1 MKKQSRWVAPIL
13 RQKHLTCF
21 YIHTNEVS
29 GEQVDVGPAVNYRN
43 NPNPLSLE
51 RQDLNLKKRMST
63 IIINLYILLSNLNWL
78 HVFIIF

>member
-29 GEQVDVGPAVNYRN
+29 GEQVDVGQAANYRN

-51 RQDLNLKKRMST
+51 RQDLN
-63 IIINLYILLSNLNWL
+63 
-78 HVFIIF
+78 

>member
-29 GEQVDVGPAVNYRN
+29 GEQVDVGQAVNYRN
-43 NPNPLSLE
+43 NPNPIPRKAGSE
-51 RQDLNLKKRMST
+51 FKKK
-63 IIINLYILLSNLNWL
+63 NVHNNY
-78 HVFIIF
+78 